1 MKNENRLFLRSPKKI
16 ALKESTAP
24 LCRFMRRNGMF
35 LELPIRFDSEN
46 RPGLVM
52 TLRSLFILSL
62 LLALA
67 PLGCKPDLLP
77 GTSLEDSEENRSVV
91 EFMNEYKRAVE
102 SRSAEGVLKL
112 VAPDYYEDM
121 GTVSQE
127 DDYGLE
133 KLKRDLQTNFDA
145 TREIRLDVIVQN
157 VEVHDDAGL
166 LVVDYRYLQ
175 RALLGLPAGDK
186 WVTHSDVN
194 QVVLRKKGEL
204 LDEGFVIIA
213 GL

>member
-1 MKNENRLFLRSPKKI
+1 MRLHS
-16 ALKESTAP
+16 S
-24 LCRFMRRNGMF
+24 
-35 LELPIRFDSEN
+35 
-46 RPGLVM
+46 V
-52 TLRSLFILSL
+52 LRSLVLALSL
-62 LLALA
+62 ATVTALV
-67 PLGCKPDLLP
+67 GCKAELIP
-77 GTSLEDSEENRSVV
+77 GTSLEDTEENRAVV

-102 SRSAEGVLKL
+102 SRSSESVLKL
-112 VAPDYYEDM
+112 VGPDYYEDM
-121 GTVSQE
+121 GTVKQD

-133 KLKRDLQTNFDA
+133 KLKADLQQNFDA
-145 TREIRLDVIVQN
+145 TREVRLDVIVQQ

-194 QVVLRKKGEL
+194 RVVLRKKGEL
-204 LDEGFVIIA
+204 YDEGFVIIS